1 MFQEGFL
8 RFSTLKLCSISG
20 QGCVFYCAKLGSI
33 RVMQV
38 VLDLKAGRGY
48 GEQLR
53 LDPVR
58 GQDKILVKV

>member
-1 MFQEGFL
+1 
-8 RFSTLKLCSISG
+8 
-20 QGCVFYCAKLGSI
+20 
-33 RVMQV
+33 MQV